1 MVKRME
7 VEGQVYSSNNYGD
20 VIILEYINSYN
31 VKIRF
36 INTGYVTTTQM
47 SNIRSGRV
55 RDPYVPTVFG
65 IGVLGDKYATCVNS
79 KTVKEYL
86 LWHSMLERC
95 YSTLQHVKNPSYAG
109 CTVSDNFKSYEYFYE
124 WCHLQHGFSI
134 EGWQLDKDLL
144 VKGNKIYSENTC
156 VFIPREINNALSNT
170 GSSGKQYPLGVSK
183 QGCSFI
189 ARLNGTDGR
198 SVYLGR
204 FNTPEEAFLAYKYHK
219 EQYLEHLAYKW
230 EPYIDTRAFYA
241 LLNYIVEIS
250 D

>member
-95 YSTLQHVKNPSYAG
+95 YSTLQHVK
-109 CTVSDNFKSYEYFYE
+109 T
-124 WCHLQHGFSI
+124 HLM
-134 EGWQLDKDLL
+134 L
-144 VKGNKIYSENTC
+144 VALYLIISSPMNTFTSGVIYNMGL
-156 VFIPREINNALSNT
+156 V
-170 GSSGKQYPLGVSK
+170 
-183 QGCSFI
+183 
-189 ARLNGTDGR
+189 
-198 SVYLGR
+198 
-204 FNTPEEAFLAYKYHK
+204 
-219 EQYLEHLAYKW
+219 
-230 EPYIDTRAFYA
+230 
-241 LLNYIVEIS
+241 
-250 D
+250 